1 MKKNINIAVMVMVS
15 GLAMTAGALELNGL
29 KAADVTVLSEPAGLF
44 QAAGPVPAEGGLKA
58 AVPGNYE
65 FYGKGYSVWQAE
77 SRGKAEADLRGYT
90 SVLKENGISVIK
102 AEVAETEGYLRAK
115 VSYSGQEVL
124 FRATGSAL
132 TLAGASSK
140 MEREVSSLKGRGAV
154 IIRSEAYKGKDEWG
168 SAGGYVIEYFLAA
181 ASRGSSG
188 QALMKEISAVLA
200 SGPLPGGCSLEVN
213 AYRPSAFQPG
223 TGDNLNVGIAKK
235 GGYTDILMV
244 GAAHLSPEAEGKRY
258 AYESVSCPSDGW
270 IGRCEKSSFTLV
282 TGSAG
287 RIISVSI
294 ERAKEKAGPLGAG
307 WNVTGAVICR

>member
-29 KAADVTVLSEPAGLF
+29 KAADVTVLSEPAGLS
-44 QAAGPVPAEGGLKA
+44 QAAGPVLAEGGLKA

-77 SRGKAEADLRGYT
+77 SRGKAEVDLRGYT
-90 SVLKENGISVIK
+90 SVLKGNNISVIT
-102 AEVAETEGYLRAK
+102 AEVAETEGHLRAK

-124 FRATGSAL
+124 FRATGSAM

-140 MEREVSSLKGRGAV
+140 MEREVSSLKARGAV
-154 IIRSEAYKGKDEWG
+154 VIRSEAYKGKDEWG
-168 SAGGYVIEYFLAA
+168 SAGGYVIEYFMAA

-188 QALMKEISAVLA
+188 QALMREISAVLA

-235 GGYTDILMV
+235 GEYTDILMV
-244 GAAHLSPEAEGKRY
+244 GTARVTTEASGKRY
-258 AYESVSCPSDGW
+258 SYESVSCPAGNWDS
-270 IGRCEKSSFTLV
+270 RCEKNSFTLLAAAD
-282 TGSAG
+282 GG
-287 RIISVSI
+287 ISFVSI
-294 ERAKEKAGPLGAG
+294 ERAKEKTGPFGSG
-307 WNVTGAVICR
+307 WNVTGAVACR